1 MEYRNYPY
9 QMIDN
14 EMNFNDQVQE
24 YLRNENFDENKY

>member
-1 MEYRNYPY
+1 MENRNYPY